1 MFCKVEI
8 KSPVFFFKSVTYSFP
23 WKRGTMSGIFLLFKK
38 IFTNAQ
44 EAIVFF
50 FRWVKLCY
58 SEIMI

>member
-1 MFCKVEI
+1 MFYKDEI

-44 EAIVFF
+44 
-50 FRWVKLCY
+50 
-58 SEIMI
+58 